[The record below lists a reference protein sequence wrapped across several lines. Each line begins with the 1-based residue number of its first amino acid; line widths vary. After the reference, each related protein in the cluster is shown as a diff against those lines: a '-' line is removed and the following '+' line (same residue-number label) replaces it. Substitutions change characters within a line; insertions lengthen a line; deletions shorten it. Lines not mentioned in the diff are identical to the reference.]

1 MSCDVVASVKS
12 VDVILEVWPFLKVD
26 AIELYFAVVAF
37 VVVYIISLAF
47 ESVDEI
53 IKWDYSSESCCYWVC
68 LLLFCSK
75 KI

>member
-1 MSCDVVASVKS
+1 M
-12 VDVILEVWPFLKVD
+12 D
-26 AIELYFAVVAF
+26 AIELYFAVVVF
-37 VVVYIISLAF
+37 IVVYMFSLAF

-53 IKWDYSSESCCYWVC
+53 IKSDYSSESCYWVC

>member
-1 MSCDVVASVKS
+1 MSCDIVASFKS
-12 VDVILEVWPFLKVD
+12 VDVILEIWPFLKVD
-26 AIELYFAVVAF
+26 VIELYFAVV
-37 VVVYIISLAF
+37 VYMTSLAF